1 MGLAPF
7 CTMQSTLISMW
18 VPPGSSRAAL
28 LVRRSDGRFAL
39 QGIDARVARAARL
52 AQDFL
57 REHPGSATY
66 AELAEDERVLGRD
79 LSIALEST

>member
-1 MGLAPF
+1 
-7 CTMQSTLISMW
+7 MQSTLISMW
-18 VPPGSSRAAL
+18 VPQGSSRAAL

-52 AQDFL
+52 AWEFL
-57 REHPGSATY
+57 RDHPNSAAY
-66 AELAEDERVLGRD
+66 AEFAEDERVLGRD